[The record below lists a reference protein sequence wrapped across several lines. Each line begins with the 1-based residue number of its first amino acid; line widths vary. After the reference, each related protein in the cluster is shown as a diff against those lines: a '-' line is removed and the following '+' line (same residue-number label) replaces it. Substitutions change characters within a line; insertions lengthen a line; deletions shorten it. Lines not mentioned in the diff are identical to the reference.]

1 MVIELV
7 GCIFTCLIWVVK
19 MHLPTRA
26 ITLILILQANLRVE
40 TATNV
45 SVSSI
50 ILPQAKLEYTC
61 IHSIRY
67 VEIEHHFE
75 AYLVG
80 VTRYEFFWFRNKG
93 YTVVGAEYILSYD
106 NLGAT
111 AVVIVPCKPHINKTI
126 VNTVCS

>member
-7 GCIFTCLIWVVK
+7 GCIFTCLIWLVK
-19 MHLPTRA
+19 MCLPTRA

-45 SVSSI
+45 FVSSI

-80 VTRYEFFWFRNKG
+80 VTRYEFFL
-93 YTVVGAEYILSYD
+93 V
-106 NLGAT
+106 
-111 AVVIVPCKPHINKTI
+111 
-126 VNTVCS
+126 